1 MPCYMSPVSAL
12 RSHVAPIRFGY
23 GLRAD
28 EAPPAD
34 PEGWL
39 LGQLAAD
46 APTLPYTPLA
56 ALQAASRA
64 ERPVPAGRPAAEPEP
79 ALLGTRISFGALLRT
94 EELAWIEHRLA
105 SGSPF
110 RDRLVDFWANH
121 LTISRRIP
129 GIAPYVPAYEHEAI
143 RPHVVGRF
151 EDMLIAATRHPA
163 MLHYLGNH
171 VSVGP
176 NSEAGRN
183 GRRGLNENLA
193 RELLELHTLSP
204 AAGYTQGD
212 VEALAAILTGW
223 GIQAAP
229 ATHGFR
235 FQAVAH
241 EPGPKLLLG
250 RRFGQGEE
258 GGLAALRFLA
268 NHPATCRHL
277 AIKLVRHFVADQPPP
292 ADVARIASVLEDTGC
307 DLGAAARAL
316 VALPAAWEPPL
327 SRFRSPRD
335 YMLATGRALGG
346 GNRLVTG
353 VLRGMRETGQQ
364 LWAVPA
370 PDGWPDTA
378 ANWISPDT
386 LLRRIEVAHALA
398 RVAPAADPIAL
409 AGTLMGPLLR
419 PETATAIG
427 RAPSRIEAM
436 ALLLGSPEWMRR

>member
-1 MPCYMSPVSAL
+1 MRRAQTPV
-12 RSHVAPIRFGY
+12 
-23 GLRAD
+23 
-28 EAPPAD
+28 
-34 PEGWL
+34 
-39 LGQLAAD
+39 
-46 APTLPYTPLA
+46 
-56 ALQAASRA
+56 
-64 ERPVPAGRPAAEPEP
+64 
-79 ALLGTRISFGALLRT
+79 
-94 EELAWIEHRLA
+94 
-105 SGSPF
+105 
-110 RDRLVDFWANH
+110 
-121 LTISRRIP
+121 
-129 GIAPYVPAYEHEAI
+129 
-143 RPHVVGRF
+143 
-151 EDMLIAATRHPA
+151 
-163 MLHYLGNH
+163 
-171 VSVGP
+171 
-176 NSEAGRN
+176 
-183 GRRGLNENLA
+183 
-193 RELLELHTLSP
+193 
-204 AAGYTQGD
+204 
-212 VEALAAILTGW
+212 
-223 GIQAAP
+223 
-229 ATHGFR
+229 
-235 FQAVAH
+235 
-241 EPGPKLLLG
+241 
-250 RRFGQGEE
+250 
-258 GGLAALRFLA
+258 
-268 NHPATCRHL
+268 
-277 AIKLVRHFVADQPPP
+277 PPP